1 MGKRLLIV
9 GAAVVIGFSAIG
21 AQAAGLPSSLVGW
34 WKLDE
39 GTGATALDST
49 GNKHDGTLIQNPIWT
64 SGKIGGALEFNG
76 TSNFVRIPDDPALTF
91 KLLQSYTLAAWVY
104 VPQVTA
110 GWHGIV
116 CKGRQSGGGAMY
128 YGIWIG
134 DNGGVPTWYYGTWP
148 TWASVV
154 AGPGWYHIVVT
165 QDAEAN
171 TKSFYLNG
179 EFDSKTTAQ
188 AGDAAGA
195 LLFGSDQEPGD
206 SFAGKVDD
214 VQLYSRAVTAQQV
227 ADLMNGIMPDWSKAQ
242 KPNPADGAVGVNMPL
257 LQWTKGDGA
266 LLHDVYVG
274 TSPDL
279 TAADLKGP
287 RQPLAMFYYTQG
299 LQPGVT
305 YYWRVDEIDAAGKA
319 VTGATWSFVTQALTA
334 YYPAPVDKANDV
346 PPTGTLVWMSPA
358 GTTQHHLY
366 LGDGLDAVTQGAAG
380 VDKGV
385 LTEATFALAGLESL
399 KTYYWRVDE
408 TVSGGGVKTG
418 PVWSFTTTLPIDD
431 FESYTDDEGNRIY
444 EAWIDGWT
452 NSTGSTVGYSKAPF
466 AEQKIVHGGKQS
478 MPLDYNNVATPF
490 YSEAEREFAPTE
502 DWTAGGVDTLILYVR
517 GRAGNSQAP
526 LYVTL
531 EDASKHTATVVHS
544 DAAIVTAAQWTPW
557 RISLTGFTG
566 VNLAKVKKLSLG
578 VGDKANPKAGGT
590 GLLYV
595 DDISLAKP

>member
-1 MGKRLLIV
+1 MWKRLLIIS
-9 GAAVVIGFSAIG
+9 AAVVIGFSPIA
-21 AQAAGLPSSLVGW
+21 ALAAGLPSSLVGW
-34 WKLDE
+34 WKLDD

-49 GNKHDGTLIQNPIWT
+49 GNKHDGTLIQNSVWT
-64 SGKIGGALEFNG
+64 TGKIGGALEFNG
-76 TSNFVRIPDDPALTF
+76 TSNFVRIPDHPALTF
-91 KLLQSYTLAAWVY
+91 GVSKSYTLTTWVY

-148 TWASVV
+148 TWGSVV

-171 TKSFYLNG
+171 TKIFYLNG

-214 VQLYSRAVTAQQV
+214 VQLYNRAVTAQQA
-227 ADLMNGIMPDWSKAQ
+227 ADLMSGTMPDWSKAQ

-287 RQPLAMFYYTQG
+287 RQPLAMFYYAQG

-305 YYWRVDEIDAAGKA
+305 YYWRVDEIDAAGK
-319 VTGATWSFVTQALTA
+319 VTVGTTWSFVTQALTA

-346 PPTGTLVWMSPA
+346 PPTGTLTWMTPA

-366 LGDGLDAVTQGAAG
+366 LGDSLDAVTQGAAG
-380 VDKGV
+380 ADKGV

-418 PVWSFTTTLPIDD
+418 PVWSFTTTLPVDD
-431 FESYTDDEGNRIY
+431 FESYTDDEGSRIY

-466 AEQKIVHGGKQS
+466 AEQKIVHGGTQS
-478 MPLDYNNVATPF
+478 MPLDYNDVATPF
-490 YSEAEREFAPTE
+490 YSEAEREFAPTQ
-502 DWTAGGVDTLILYVR
+502 DWTADGADALILYVR

-531 EDASKHTATVVHS
+531 EDAAKHAATVAHPDV
-544 DAAIVTAAQWTPW
+544 AIVTAAQWTQW
-557 RISLTGFTG
+557 RIPLSGFTG

-590 GLLYV
+590 GLIYV